1 MQSAHTFPERLDTA
15 RFSLRGYHASDAE
28 AVLQLVARNRERLL
42 RNFPELAQ
50 GVRASADVSAYME
63 ASGRQWREAAA
74 FTYGIWSPSE
84 AALLGQLKI
93 KNIVWKVPAAELS
106 YFVDEACLR
115 QGVATEAIRAVL
127 REAFETRG
135 FKRIYVRIIG
145 ANEESLAL
153 ARRLDLRHE
162 GVHRNAFRC
171 GLGEL
176 HDVHLFAMTDGD
188 HHSSSAAAPRPPDG
202 QLRRLP

>member
-1 MQSAHTFPERLDTA
+1 MHRLWPNMAVMQSAHTFPEQLATA

-28 AVLQLVARNRERLL
+28 AVLRLVERNRERLL
-42 RNFPELAQ
+42 RNFPEIAQ
-50 GVRASADVSAYME
+50 GVRTAADVSAYIE
-63 ASGRQWREAAA
+63 ASEKHWADATA
-74 FTYGIWSPSE
+74 FAYGIRSPSE
-84 AALLGQLKI
+84 APLLGQLKI

-115 QGVATEAIRAVL
+115 KGVATEAIRAVL
-127 REAFETRG
+127 REAFDARG
-135 FKRIYVRIIG
+135 FKRIYVRIIA

-153 ARRLDLRHE
+153 ARRLGLRHE

-176 HDVHLFAMTDGD
+176 HDVHLFAMTDLD
-188 HHSSSAAAPRPPDG
+188 HHSASAG
-202 QLRRLP
+202 